1 MRIGV
6 KIKGSLMNKQVPRNK
21 RIDLFGFWQAPLLTT
36 TITTIVKSAFVSKL
50 VSLTHTINCQGLVAS
65 YSAYILVSLQHT
77 NDHTFFLSYYT
88 KTNFITSNVLET
100 HLMRKQNN
108 MNSLNFC

>member
-6 KIKGSLMNKQVPRNK
+6 KIKGPLMNKQVPRNK

-50 VSLTHTINCQGLVAS
+50 VSLTHTINCQGLVTS

-77 NDHTFFLSYYT
+77 NDHTIFFIILYKNEFYYFKCFGDSFDAKT
-88 KTNFITSNVLET
+88 K
-100 HLMRKQNN
+100 
-108 MNSLNFC
+108 